1 MKKIATIALMLIALP
16 NAALA
21 EGDAKKGKKVFKK
34 CRSCHS
40 LEAGKNGIGPSLNG
54 IIGKAAGTTE
64 GYDNYSTA
72 LVESGIT
79 WSEEELRKFV
89 TSPTEKIP
97 GTKMSFGGLKRE
109 KDKDNLLAYL
119 ISNSHSE

>member
-1 MKKIATIALMLIALP
+1 MLIALP

-54 IIGKAAGTTE
+54 IIGKAAGTAE

>member
-1 MKKIATIALMLIALP
+1 MAFMLIAFS
-16 NAALA
+16 NSALA

-40 LEAGKNGIGPSLNG
+40 LEVGKNGIGPSLNG
-54 IIGKAAGTTE
+54 IIGRAAGTAE

-79 WSEEELRKFV
+79 WSEEKLRKFV
-89 TSPTEKIP
+89 TSPTETIP

>member
-54 IIGKAAGTTE
+54 IIGKAAGTAE